1 MINHLFIKLIY
12 NLLTVDHRNVQVF
25 LKFMVDEWLIRLVN
39 QNVQLCA
46 SSRTK
51 LSFSIL
57 LLLLFVLE

>member
-57 LLLLFVLE
+57 LLLLFFLE